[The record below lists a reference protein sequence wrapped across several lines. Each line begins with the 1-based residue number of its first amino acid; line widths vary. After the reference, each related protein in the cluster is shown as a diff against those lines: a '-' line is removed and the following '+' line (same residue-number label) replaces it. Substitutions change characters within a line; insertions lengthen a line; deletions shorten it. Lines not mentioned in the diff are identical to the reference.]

1 MYRTVTDGPD
11 GYVYGEWT
19 TRENAFDQARSIT
32 SDLAWVEDSLSN
44 RVTE

>member
-19 TRENAFDQARSIT
+19 SLGEALLQKRVHDQAELT
-32 SDLAWVEDSLSN
+32 WVEDEEHN
-44 RVTE
+44 RVS